1 MGWNMGV
8 KSQSLASYIN
18 RIYLFIRVRICNS
31 CVWSDCSA
39 DFAEKV
45 VYFYTK
51 IRNFAIEIRRIS
63 SRGERNSFIRLS
75 YLPGR
80 IISLLSI
87 RGSRCCIQNVGNIVI
102 SVSSQ
107 HPFPDRINRYLILQK
122 EERKKERGRKKL
134 DENSWS
140 GNDLAS

>member
-51 IRNFAIEIRRIS
+51 IRNFAIEIQEFRAVANETR
-63 SRGERNSFIRLS
+63 S
-75 YLPGR
+75 YVFLTFQG
-80 IISLLSI
+80 
-87 RGSRCCIQNVGNIVI
+87 G
-102 SVSSQ
+102 
-107 HPFPDRINRYLILQK
+107 
-122 EERKKERGRKKL
+122 
-134 DENSWS
+134 
-140 GNDLAS
+140 